1 VSEGSGSG
9 TEVGG
14 LTGPTLAALRA
25 RCRLLLAS
33 TADWPDA
40 SLDAWIGDAIRFY
53 SNEFPRLIRHPLTLV
68 TGTQSYALPAGCV
81 GVVLVEYPAGD
92 GVHRPPRLVARVTE
106 DSAAFQAGGAVYA
119 VRGVAEDETNRSA
132 VIFAETV
139 ATGETAIVSY
149 SGAHWIPTAD
159 DESTSVPELHT
170 EALIAFVDFRAHAQ
184 LESAEAVNLGNV
196 SIILAQLGQEAR
208 LAWRRYKEVVERLQE
223 KTPAPSGR
231 VVWGRIGL

>member
-1 VSEGSGSG
+1 MSEGSGSG

-81 GVVLVEYPAGD
+81 GVVLVEYPAGE
-92 GVHRPPRLVARVTE
+92 A
-106 DSAAFQAGGAVYA
+106 SAAAGGTRDGRQ
-119 VRGVAEDETNRSA
+119 RGV
-132 VIFAETV
+132 
-139 ATGETAIVSY
+139 
-149 SGAHWIPTAD
+149 SGGRCG
-159 DESTSVPELHT
+159 VC
-170 EALIAFVDFRAHAQ
+170 
-184 LESAEAVNLGNV
+184 G
-196 SIILAQLGQEAR
+196 AR
-208 LAWRRYKEVVERLQE
+208 RGGRRNERERGDL
-223 KTPAPSGR
+223 R
-231 VVWGRIGL
+231 